1 MSKKKENK
9 EKKELEIVDLTTVE
23 YPHSDIIQIEEV
35 TLPDEAIID
44 DEVTE
49 TINLENN
56 DKIEEEG

>member
-9 EKKELEIVDLTTVE
+9 EIEVIDLTKVE
-23 YPHSDIIQIEEV
+23 YPHSDIITIEEV
-35 TLPDEAIID
+35 TLPDEAIVD

-56 DKIEEEG
+56 DKIEEE

>member
-9 EKKELEIVDLTTVE
+9 EIEVIDLTKVE

-44 DEVTE
+44 DEVEE

-56 DKIEEEG
+56 DKIEKE

>member
-9 EKKELEIVDLTTVE
+9 EKKVEVVDLTTIE

-35 TLPDEAIID
+35 VTPDEAILD
-44 DEVTE
+44 GEVEE

-56 DKIEEEG
+56 DVKGEEQ

>member
-1 MSKKKENK
+1 MSKK
-9 EKKELEIVDLTTVE
+9 EKKEKELEVVDLTTVE

-44 DEVTE
+44 EEVTE
-49 TINLENN
+49 TINLAN

>member
-1 MSKKKENK
+1 MSKK
-9 EKKELEIVDLTTVE
+9 EKKEKKLEVVDLTTVE

-44 DEVTE
+44 EEVTE

-56 DKIEEEG
+56 DKVEEEG

>member
-9 EKKELEIVDLTTVE
+9 DLEVIDLTKVE

-35 TLPDEAIID
+35 TLPDEAIVD
-44 DEVTE
+44 DEVDE

-56 DKIEEEG
+56 DKVEEE

>member
-1 MSKKKENK
+1 MYKKKNK
-9 EKKELEIVDLTTVE
+9 KIEVVDLTTVK

-44 DEVTE
+44 EEVTE

-56 DKIEEEG
+56 DKLEEEE

>member
-9 EKKELEIVDLTTVE
+9 EIEVIDLTKVE

-56 DKIEEEG
+56 DKIEKE

>member
-1 MSKKKENK
+1 MAKKK
-9 EKKELEIVDLTTVE
+9 EKKEKNLEVVDLTTVE

-44 DEVTE
+44 EEVTE